1 MSEELVNE
9 EELQEEEEIQEED
22 VLSEDEEIQEK
33 AKVKE
38 QDDDE
43 EGDEEG
49 DEDDEEDEDEEESE
63 STKASAKKES
73 LSVPKTK
80 SAMVKD
86 IYEKINS
93 LRKAD
98 LEGLYSNYMTVGLE
112 EDQKDE
118 NKPGKAP
125 KPEDMGGDTPNID
138 PKTGAKI
145 KKPKVKRAESV
156 EIDVK
161 EDVEALVQGET
172 LSDEFKSKAATIFEA
187 AVHAKV
193 VNELNK
199 RIVDLEKEYQEEI
212 DTQVGTFREAMT
224 EKVDGYLNYVVE
236 EWMGENELAVEK
248 GIRAELVEDFMS
260 GLKNLF
266 QEHYIDIPDDKV
278 DLVDDLFSKV
288 EELENKLNEQTA
300 KNIDLTKSISEYKKD
315 DTLDAVCEDLTDT
328 QSEKVKELAKGV
340 EYEDESQ
347 YKDKLKMIV
356 ENYFPTAQVKSEE
369 EVTNDDNSDEEK
381 TEEVSQLME
390 TYSRAISRSN
400 TK

>member
-161 EDVEALVQGET
+161 EDVEALVQGE
-172 LSDEFKSKAATIFEA
+172 
-187 AVHAKV
+187 
-193 VNELNK
+193 
-199 RIVDLEKEYQEEI
+199 
-212 DTQVGTFREAMT
+212 
-224 EKVDGYLNYVVE
+224 
-236 EWMGENELAVEK
+236 
-248 GIRAELVEDFMS
+248 
-260 GLKNLF
+260 
-266 QEHYIDIPDDKV
+266 
-278 DLVDDLFSKV
+278 
-288 EELENKLNEQTA
+288 
-300 KNIDLTKSISEYKKD
+300 
-315 DTLDAVCEDLTDT
+315 
-328 QSEKVKELAKGV
+328 
-340 EYEDESQ
+340 
-347 YKDKLKMIV
+347 
-356 ENYFPTAQVKSEE
+356 
-369 EVTNDDNSDEEK
+369 
-381 TEEVSQLME
+381 
-390 TYSRAISRSN
+390 
-400 TK
+400 

>member
-1 MSEELVNE
+1 
-9 EELQEEEEIQEED
+9 
-22 VLSEDEEIQEK
+22 
-33 AKVKE
+33 
-38 QDDDE
+38 
-43 EGDEEG
+43 
-49 DEDDEEDEDEEESE
+49 
-63 STKASAKKES
+63 
-73 LSVPKTK
+73 
-80 SAMVKD
+80 MVKD

-93 LRKAD
+93 LKKAD
-98 LEGLYSNYMTVGLE
+98 LEGLYSNYMTVDLE
-112 EDQKDE
+112 EDDQKDE

-187 AVHAKV
+187 AVHSKV
-193 VNELNK
+193 VKELNK
-199 RIVDLEKEYQEEI
+199 RIEDLEKEYQVEM
-212 DTQVGTFREAMT
+212 DTQVETFRESMT

-248 GIRAELVEDFMS
+248 GIRSELVEDFMS

-278 DLVDDLFSKV
+278 DLVDDLFTKV
-288 EELENKLNEQTA
+288 EELENKLNEQTS
-300 KNIDLTKSISEYKKD
+300 KNIELTKSISEYKKD
-315 DTLDAVCEDLTDT
+315 DTLDSVCEDLTDT

-347 YKDKLKMIV
+347 YKDKLEMIV

-369 EVTNDDNSDEEK
+369 EVTNNDNSDEEK

-390 TYSRAISRSN
+390 TYTRAISRSN
-400 TK
+400 TN